1 MSRTYQNTK
10 EIIAA
15 LQKDINLNRADL
27 PELAELSTKVRRKNY
42 RKGEIIF
49 KAGDDSNNFCLVES
63 GKVILSKQSPSGKSF
78 TYLIATRGMTLNGI
92 TCFKSGPRL
101 FSARVVQDSA
111 IITIPCQDF
120 KFWVENTP
128 AVAMGILGTMGEL
141 LDGAYTRIID
151 LIDESVETR
160 ILNVLSML
168 STRIGENLP
177 LTNGDIA
184 EMVGTSR
191 ESAARV
197 ISRLQEAGIVTK
209 ARGSISILNKE
220 QLDETA
226 SSPFFII

>member
-1 MSRTYQNTK
+1 MSANEQD
-10 EIIAA
+10 IAQMIEA
-15 LQKDINLNRADL
+15 LQADPNLNKAETSAL
-27 PELAELSTKVRRKNY
+27 KELSAKARQKQFK
-42 RKGEIIF
+42 KGEFIF
-49 KAGDDSNNFCLVES
+49 KAGDKSDNFCLVEN
-63 GKVILSKQSPSGKSF
+63 GKVILSKESPSGKSF
-78 TYLIATRGMTLNGI
+78 TYLVATRGITLNGI

-101 FSARVVQDSA
+101 FSARVVEDSS
-111 IITIPCQDF
+111 IITIPCHEF
-120 KFWVENTP
+120 RFWVENNP
-128 AVAMGILGTMGEL
+128 PVAMGILGTMGEL

-168 STRIGENLP
+168 STRIGSELP
-177 LTNGDIA
+177 LTNSDLA

-197 ISRLQEAGIVTK
+197 ISRLQDSGIVSK
-209 ARGSISILNKE
+209 GRGSITVLNKE

>member
-1 MSRTYQNTK
+1 MSRTHQNTK

-27 PELAELSTKVRRKNY
+27 PELAELATKVRRKNY

-49 KAGDDSNNFCLVES
+49 KAGDESNNFCLVES

-101 FSARVVQDSA
+101 FSARVVQDSS

-168 STRIGENLP
+168 STRIGEHLP